1 MANFVIYTY
10 KAKRNYRVLKVLHGG
25 ALAKSVFIID
35 GSISLRNALRE
46 IFEDMKYEVHV
57 ACDGKEDMDSC
68 RGITADIVV
77 TDMDMPEKD
86 DLETMRE
93 IKKKFPEAKVIVMS
107 GIYKG
112 NGDFFQIAR
121 YRGAIACMRKTF

>member
-1 MANFVIYTY
+1 M
-10 KAKRNYRVLKVLHGG
+10 
-25 ALAKSVFIID
+25 AKSIFIID
-35 GSISLRNALRE
+35 DNISLRNALRE
-46 IFEDMKYEVHV
+46 IFEDMNYEVYL
-57 ACDGKEDMDSC
+57 ACDGNENMDSF
-68 RGITADIVV
+68 RRITTDIVV

-112 NGDFFQIAR
+112 NGDFFQVAR
-121 YRGAIACMRKTF
+121 FLGAIACMRKTF